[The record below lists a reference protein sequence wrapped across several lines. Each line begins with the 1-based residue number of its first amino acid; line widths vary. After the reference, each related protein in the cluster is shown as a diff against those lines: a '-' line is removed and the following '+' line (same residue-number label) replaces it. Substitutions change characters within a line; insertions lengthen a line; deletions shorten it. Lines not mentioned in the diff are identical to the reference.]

1 VLQERGLENGTDSS
15 LSPLTA
21 PAVKVKL
28 VQSTVGRSYLLS
40 LQTHPTK
47 QPIMSTNSK
56 TNSNY
61 ANKRDW
67 IPVGSSN
74 KNNKRKDDM
83 AQDGMSSY
91 QVKTGVIEVRFT
103 RIGENGFN
111 VARSLNEFIASAQER
126 ATMNS
131 VLSLSTMKAT
141 IPARRQ
147 MY

>member
-1 VLQERGLENGTDSS
+1 
-15 LSPLTA
+15 
-21 PAVKVKL
+21 
-28 VQSTVGRSYLLS
+28 
-40 LQTHPTK
+40 
-47 QPIMSTNSK
+47 MSTNSK